1 MSSVPS
7 TVNRLD
13 EHLQKLLRQ
22 GVTLKGDEVKEA
34 NCSLQNVLLNIMQPK
49 MKSIDETFRELY
61 KQPHYVGSFYENLRV
76 GRPDEY
82 DINLELQLPMDE
94 SEVKI
99 VTTGTTPG
107 FAKIKVGKDFHSR
120 TPEAVKRKIESWCV
134 DNYLCRDKVIQWL
147 IGIVDKVLQ
156 TVKWPR
162 NMSVKPCTSG
172 PAVTLKISE
181 NNKELSVDL
190 VPVFTF
196 GADKWPAPPLR
207 QIKNLPGKIDTSLKW
222 CVVPKPPREDISS
235 KQQWR
240 MSFYMYEKCLMNGLS
255 NMKPVVKL
263 MKLLRDKQNWV
274 SLSSY
279 YIKTLFLLEQEKQR
293 LDDKFWNKGLGYL
306 FMHMLG
312 QLENYFQREEI
323 PFFWDKRSN
332 LIKHLKKDEIKNMRG
347 RVTHLRKMVER
358 ALSSPGQDLSSVV
371 NELFVIA
378 PRREETNN
386 QAIDPQQAE
395 GTDWNALVENVS
407 LGVAFVSVGVM
418 IARRLYQN

>member
-34 NCSLQNVLLNIMQPK
+34 NCSLQN
-49 MKSIDETFRELY
+49 
-61 KQPHYVGSFYENLRV
+61 
-76 GRPDEY
+76 
-82 DINLELQLPMDE
+82 
-94 SEVKI
+94 I

-371 NELFVIA
+371 NELFVITMCCSA